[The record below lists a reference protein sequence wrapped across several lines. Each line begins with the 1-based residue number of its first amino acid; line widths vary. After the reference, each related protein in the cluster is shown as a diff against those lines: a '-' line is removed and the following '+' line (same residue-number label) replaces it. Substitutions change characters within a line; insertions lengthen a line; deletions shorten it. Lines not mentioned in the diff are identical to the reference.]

1 MSMLTVTQ
9 FYSNEEMKPVW
20 MAINRLMCSEY
31 IVIHKIRFCSA
42 IRKNEIYQKMERIGK
57 YYTLRKS
64 TSDIQYFRLI
74 S

>member
-20 MAINRLMCSEY
+20 MAINRLMCSEE
-31 IVIHKIRFCSA
+31 IVGHKIRFCSA
-42 IRKNEIYQKMERIGK
+42 IREIYQKMERIGK

-64 TSDIQYFRLI
+64 TSDIQYYRLI